1 MHHIKDFMIK
11 MMLESYQ
18 LTSTTPS
25 NNCIQHI
32 WQNNIMPKKKN
43 YLYLQIANPKH
54 VL

>member
-1 MHHIKDFMIK
+1 MHRIKDFMIE

-32 WQNNIMPKKKN
+32 WHNNIMPKKKIS
-43 YLYLQIANPKH
+43 LYLQIANSNH